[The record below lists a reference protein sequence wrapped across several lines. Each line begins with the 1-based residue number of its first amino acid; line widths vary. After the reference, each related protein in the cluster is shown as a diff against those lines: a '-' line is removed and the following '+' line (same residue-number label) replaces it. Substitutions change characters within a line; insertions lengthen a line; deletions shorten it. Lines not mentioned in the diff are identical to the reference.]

1 MGVNFGVAKVDQV
14 LLELV
19 LVRVWVAIEAEQVNL
34 DVRRSAVCEL
44 AIATECQSGA
54 VGVLVG
60 I

>member
-1 MGVNFGVAKVDQV
+1 MNFGVAQVDQV

-34 DVRRSAVCEL
+34 DIRRSAVCEL
-44 AIATECQSGA
+44 AIAAECQSGA

>member
-1 MGVNFGVAKVDQV
+1 MNFGVAQVDQV

-34 DVRRSAVCEL
+34 DIRRSAVREL
-44 AIATECQSGA
+44 AIAAECQSRA

>member
-1 MGVNFGVAKVDQV
+1 MNFGVAQVDQV

-34 DVRRSAVCEL
+34 DVRRSTVCEL
-44 AIATECQSGA
+44 AIAAECESRA
-54 VGVLVG
+54 VGILVG

>member
-1 MGVNFGVAKVDQV
+1 V

-44 AIATECQSGA
+44 AIAAECQAGA
-54 VGVLVG
+54 VGILVG

>member
-1 MGVNFGVAKVDQV
+1 MNFGVAQVDQV

-34 DVRRSAVCEL
+34 DIRRSAVGEL
-44 AIATECQSGA
+44 AIAAECQSRA

>member
-1 MGVNFGVAKVDQV
+1 MGVNFGVAQVDQV

-34 DVRRSAVCEL
+34 DIRRSAVCEL
-44 AIATECQSGA
+44 AIAAECQSRA

-60 I
+60 V